1 MAEDLEVLPPERVNA
16 EHDEEEGGGP
26 VKSFLEHLEDL
37 RWTLLKCA
45 IALALGVIGSLSAS
59 PYLVRFLTWPLELAQ
74 RMRTTDQS
82 RVVLIL
88 GTNVF
93 AKMPAADF
101 PIAGLVTNQDAFFRI
116 APITVGTNQF
126 LGLVPDP
133 NPPRAA
139 TYGMSVDLKALGP
152 AEPFGV
158 AIRVGLYGGF
168 ALSAPFVLFF
178 LGQFILPALHVHEK
192 RFVYR
197 VAGFGTLLFFLGVAF
212 CYLVMMVV
220 TLSTTVSFSNWLG
233 FTADEW
239 RATEYISF
247 TAWFLIGMG
256 VAFQL
261 PLVLLTLV
269 KVGILDAERLSGLR
283 MYWVVAGLIL
293 AGFVTPDGNPLT
305 MLLMF
310 LPLHALYELSVL
322 IAKWWERKEKA
333 EMTMAEGA
341 S

>member
-1 MAEDLEVLPPERVNA
+1 MADDLEVLPPERANG
-16 EHDEEEGGGP
+16 EHGEEEGGGP

-45 IALALGVIGSLSAS
+45 IAIALGILVSLSAL
-59 PYLVRFLTWPLELAQ
+59 PALVRFLTWPLELAQ
-74 RMRTTDQS
+74 RMKTTDES
-82 RVVLIL
+82 RVVLVL
-88 GTNVF
+88 GTNVL
-93 AKMPAADF
+93 AKIPVADF
-101 PIAGLVTNQDAFFRI
+101 PVSGVATNRDAVFRI
-116 APITVGTNQF
+116 APISVGTNQF

-139 TYGMSVDLKALGP
+139 TYGMHVDLKTLGP
-152 AEPFGV
+152 VEGFGV

-197 VAGFGTLLFFLGVAF
+197 VAGFGTLLFILGVTF

-239 RATEYISF
+239 RAEEYISF

-269 KVGILDAERLSGLR
+269 KVGVLDAERLSGLR
-283 MYWVVAGLIL
+283 MYWVVAGLVL
-293 AGFVTPDGNPLT
+293 AGFITPDGNPLT

-322 IAKWWERKEKA
+322 IAKWWERKEKT
-333 EMTMAEGA
+333 EMTVAEGA